1 MAFFVL
7 LVREE
12 LSLAKF
18 EEILEQE
25 RRHQIE
31 KGIFLRRIL
40 LSMTEHRF
48 SFRC

>member
-1 MAFFVL
+1 MSMYIHWLYF

-25 RRHQIE
+25 RRHYVE
-31 KGIFLRRIL
+31 KG
-40 LSMTEHRF
+40 
-48 SFRC
+48 SFPS